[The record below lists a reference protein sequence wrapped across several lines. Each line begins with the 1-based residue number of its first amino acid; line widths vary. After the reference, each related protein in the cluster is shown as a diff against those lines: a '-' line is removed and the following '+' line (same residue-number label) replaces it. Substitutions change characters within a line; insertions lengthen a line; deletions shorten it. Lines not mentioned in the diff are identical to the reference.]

1 MENESDYLQSD
12 DVLRVID
19 VETSEEKIFH
29 IIERSNDLHT
39 EQEVAKMLAEEHG
52 QENMI
57 IYKHGQH
64 ELFTYPI
71 IGDGE
76 DAHFRR

>member
-1 MENESDYLQSD
+1 MKNESDYLQSD
-12 DVLRVID
+12 DVLRVINI
-19 VETSEEKIFH
+19 ETSEEKIFH
-29 IIERSNDLHT
+29 IIGRSNDLKM
-39 EQEVAKMLAEEHG
+39 EQEVAKMLAEEHD

-64 ELFTYPI
+64 ELFTYPV